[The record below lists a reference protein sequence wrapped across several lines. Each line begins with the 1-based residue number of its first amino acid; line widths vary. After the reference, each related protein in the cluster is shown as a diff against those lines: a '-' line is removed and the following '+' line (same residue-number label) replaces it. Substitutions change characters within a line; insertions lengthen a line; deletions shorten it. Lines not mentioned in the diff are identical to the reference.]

1 MGRGFDPRLPLQESA
16 LERCGEEEI
25 LDLCSGETGP
35 VLWMARE
42 LVAA

>member
-1 MGRGFDPRLPLQESA
+1 MGRGFDPRLPLQELA

-25 LDLCSGETGP
+25 LDLCSGGTGP